1 MHPVGKW
8 LLSIGG
14 GRRKELD
21 QGLDSQFLFLL
32 ETVSGLGKKKKLF
45 PLSVRMINAS
55 LVTKIF

>member
-8 LLSIGG
+8 LLSVGG

-32 ETVSGLGKKKKLF
+32 ETVSGLGKKKLF